1 MRLYAVFRYGAILC
15 AALALAGCGTTFFA
29 GRQGNPIIEDY
40 VGGAISGG
48 ERLGFLGTTASHRLV
63 TVRLNTDGGIGET
76 GTFCPE
82 PPPDVGQSIADSFA
96 AALAGG
102 VTTPAGGFAANADAA
117 VASSFVSAVSP
128 LLQRSQGLQFFRDG
142 MYYLC
147 VARMNEFITADQF
160 QRQSAELRA
169 AAHDLVL
176 HELDR
181 PSAATASAAL
191 PAETLRAAADAGD
204 GQAAADSQRTG
215 TGNTAA
221 ADTP

>member
-1 MRLYAVFRYGAILC
+1 MRPYAVSRFGFILC
-15 AALALAGCGTTFFA
+15 ATLAVTGCGTTFFS

-40 VGGAISGG
+40 VGGVFSGG

-82 PPPDVGQSIADSFA
+82 PPPDVGQSIADSLA
-96 AALAGG
+96 ASLAGS
-102 VTTPAGGFAANADAA
+102 VTPPAGVPTATADAA
-117 VASSFVSAVSP
+117 VASSFVSAISP

-160 QRQSAELRA
+160 QRQSADLRT
-169 AAHDLVL
+169 AAHGLVL

-181 PSAATASAAL
+181 PLPSAEAGSQ
-191 PAETLRAAADAGD
+191 PAAAGQQQAGS
-204 GQAAADSQRTG
+204 GSTGAAVVR
-215 TGNTAA
+215 
-221 ADTP
+221 